1 MKSGFMCWPDF
12 CLFKDSGIAK
22 IGFYLAS
29 RAFNTELSVSVLFS
43 ALASCL
49 FQFIPADPAAFL
61 SRLQSVKLVLFGLA
75 FMIACADAYQFHVI
89 EQADLY
95 RVNYF
100 VPFNLCM
107 GLAFVCWIVQLQHQ
121 QSQYQPVWPQSANF
135 SYTLYVTH
143 FPLLLFILGCFPATL
158 NHGLEGAVLSL
169 FMSMCSLIFFAWLMA
184 QWLEPQR
191 KSVINYSA
199 ITLSQNSIVST
210 NQSVFRTCAKQGS
223 SHTYHGRTCC
233 NRLGHVGR
241 HPHT

>member
-1 MKSGFMCWPDF
+1 
-12 CLFKDSGIAK
+12 
-22 IGFYLAS
+22 
-29 RAFNTELSVSVLFS
+29 
-43 ALASCL
+43 
-49 FQFIPADPAAFL
+49 
-61 SRLQSVKLVLFGLA
+61 VLFGLA
-75 FMIACADAYQFHVI
+75 FIIACADAYQFHVI

-158 NHGLEGAVLSL
+158 DHGLEGAVLSL

-191 KSVINYSA
+191 KKALST
-199 ITLSQNSIVST
+199 TLQ
-210 NQSVFRTCAKQGS
+210 
-223 SHTYHGRTCC
+223 
-233 NRLGHVGR
+233 
-241 HPHT
+241 